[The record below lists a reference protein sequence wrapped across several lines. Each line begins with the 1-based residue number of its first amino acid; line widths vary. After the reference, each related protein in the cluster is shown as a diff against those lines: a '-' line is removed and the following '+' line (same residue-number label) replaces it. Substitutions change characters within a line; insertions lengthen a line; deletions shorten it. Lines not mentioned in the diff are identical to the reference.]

1 MHDNW
6 EVPEVTED
14 VRITPEGAKGRQV
27 RPDDGESAV
36 VRLTV
41 PVNPKSPVALTV
53 DVAEVPE
60 TTVTE
65 LGLAIRVKSCTV
77 TLRLTL

>member
-1 MHDNW
+1 M
-6 EVPEVTED
+6 PEVIEE
-14 VRITPEGAKGRQV
+14 VRTIPEGAKGRQV
-27 RPDDGESAV
+27 RPDDGETTV
-36 VRLTV
+36 VRFTV
-41 PVNPKSPVALTV
+41 PVKPKSPVAFTV

-65 LGLAIRVKSCTV
+65 LGLAVRVKSCMV